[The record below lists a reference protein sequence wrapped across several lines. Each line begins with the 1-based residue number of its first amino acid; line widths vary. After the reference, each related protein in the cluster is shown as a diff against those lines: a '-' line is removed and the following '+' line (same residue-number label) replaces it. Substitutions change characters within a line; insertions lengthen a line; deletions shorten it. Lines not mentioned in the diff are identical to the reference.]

1 MNKDALKRWLI
12 AAGVRAVKTAAQTAM
27 TLIGSTAVA
36 ITSLDWGQIAAV
48 AACTAVVSVLTSI
61 AGVPEVEEGTSPFAM
76 RH

>member
-12 AAGVRAVKTAAQTAM
+12 AAGVRAVKTAAQTAV

-76 RH
+76 RL

>member
-12 AAGVRAVKTAAQTAM
+12 AAGVR
-27 TLIGSTAVA
+27 AVA